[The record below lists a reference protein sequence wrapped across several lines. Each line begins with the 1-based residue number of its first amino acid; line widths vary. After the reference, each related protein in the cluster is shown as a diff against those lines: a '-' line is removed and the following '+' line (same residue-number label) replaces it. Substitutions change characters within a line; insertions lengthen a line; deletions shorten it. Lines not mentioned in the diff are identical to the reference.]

1 MTEMHLKALA
11 DMTFMRVASFE
22 KLVRGL
28 GELLERKL
36 ELVCMNYRTRR
47 IERLRANVLYY
58 GLLKGDRTRH
68 VEPL

>member
-1 MTEMHLKALA
+1 MYLKALA

-28 GELLERKL
+28 GELLERKV

-47 IERLRANVLYY
+47 IERLRGQCLVLRALE
-58 GLLKGDRTRH
+58 GG
-68 VEPL
+68 PN